1 MAEVDIGRALSGLGA
16 AFKNEMPAFIQ
27 QVRQEDLD
35 AERLAD
41 REMALAE
48 RRKKTMFEDAYAAS
62 RLLEVGDYA
71 SIVDLMQD
79 RINILRNTNADPSH
93 SIEKLQLAQRA
104 AAGDQRAASE
114 LTRLIGNETN
124 IGFVTGMIRKPEIA
138 ERFED
143 IVLPDG
149 TAGQRSSTTGRTY
162 RISGGSNSTTI
173 NNQMPRP
180 MGSIPAGY
188 KANYDKNNNI
198 ISMEPIEGGPV
209 ALQIERDAKAAAE
222 VTARE
227 LAAQEAATTAET
239 EETVAET
246 ERALIASESSAQSA
260 DIVLQDVGRLRNF
273 VENQG
278 MFTPV
283 TGATG
288 LFASQ
293 LAGTPAADY
302 KRLQETIKS
311 NAAFKALGEMRAA
324 SKTGGALGS
333 ITEGELALLA
343 STIGTLDQG
352 LSKDE
357 LLINL
362 NRIEEIYTTI
372 MAKLAETPEI
382 AEQYGIDLGQGY
394 RNDSLGLF
402 R

>member
-1 MAEVDIGRALSGLGA
+1 MADVDIGRALAGLGA

-27 QVRQEDLD
+27 QTRQEDLD

-180 MGSIPAGY
+180 MGVIPAGY
-188 KANYDKNNNI
+188 KANYDENNNI

-209 ALQIERDAKAAAE
+209 ALQIARDIETAAE
-222 VTARE
+222 VTATE

-239 EETVAET
+239 E
-246 ERALIASESSAQSA
+246 RSLIASESGAQSA

-283 TGATG
+283 TGAAG
-288 LFASQ
+288 LVASQ
-293 LAGTPAADY
+293 LAGTPAGDY

-333 ITEGELALLA
+333 ITEGELDLLA

-372 MAKLAETPEI
+372 MTKLAETPEI
-382 AEQYGIDLGQGY
+382 AEQYGINLGQGY
-394 RNDSLGLF
+394 RNDSLGLY

>member
-1 MAEVDIGRALSGLGA
+1 MADINIGRALSGLGA
-16 AFKNEMPAFIQ
+16 AFKNEMPAFMQ

-79 RINILRNTNADPSH
+79 RINILSNTNADPSH

-188 KANYDKNNNI
+188 KANYDDNNNI
-198 ISMEPIEGGPV
+198 INMEPIEGGPV
-209 ALQIERDAKAAAE
+209 ALQIESDAAAAAE
-222 VTARE
+222 VKARE
-227 LAAQEAATTAET
+227 LAEQEAATI
-239 EETVAET
+239 AET

-293 LAGTPAADY
+293 LSGTPAADY

>member
-1 MAEVDIGRALSGLGA
+1 
-16 AFKNEMPAFIQ
+16 
-27 QVRQEDLD
+27 
-35 AERLAD
+35 
-41 REMALAE
+41 
-48 RRKKTMFEDAYAAS
+48 
-62 RLLEVGDYA
+62 LLEVGDYA

-180 MGSIPAGY
+180 MGVIPAGY
-188 KANYDKNNNI
+188 KANYDENNNI

-209 ALQIERDAKAAAE
+209 ALQIARDIETAAE
-222 VTARE
+222 VTATE

-239 EETVAET
+239 E
-246 ERALIASESSAQSA
+246 RSLIASESGAQSA

-283 TGATG
+283 TGAAG
-288 LFASQ
+288 LVASQ
-293 LAGTPAADY
+293 LAGTPAGDY

-333 ITEGELALLA
+333 ITEGELDLLA

-372 MAKLAETPEI
+372 MTKLAETPEI
-382 AEQYGIDLGQGY
+382 AEQYGINLGQGY
-394 RNDSLGLF
+394 RNDSLGLY

>member
-1 MAEVDIGRALSGLGA
+1 
-16 AFKNEMPAFIQ
+16 
-27 QVRQEDLD
+27 
-35 AERLAD
+35 
-41 REMALAE
+41 
-48 RRKKTMFEDAYAAS
+48 
-62 RLLEVGDYA
+62 
-71 SIVDLMQD
+71 
-79 RINILRNTNADPSH
+79 
-93 SIEKLQLAQRA
+93 
-104 AAGDQRAASE
+104 
-114 LTRLIGNETN
+114 
-124 IGFVTGMIRKPEIA
+124 
-138 ERFED
+138 
-143 IVLPDG
+143 
-149 TAGQRSSTTGRTY
+149 
-162 RISGGSNSTTI
+162 
-173 NNQMPRP
+173 
-180 MGSIPAGY
+180 
-188 KANYDKNNNI
+188 
-198 ISMEPIEGGPV
+198 MEPIEGGPV